1 MLMAV
6 VNFIC
11 FAFVALLL
19 TKTVFVGILK
29 FFKYKSLANRLS
41 FIPSDGN
48 DEGFQIFI
56 FVLKLGLFV
65 ALTYDVITILDGSY
79 GTGYNGVSQTLAWM
93 VGSIGVMC
101 LFGALISWHESLSEK

>member
-11 FAFVALLL
+11 FAFVALLF

-48 DEGFQIFI
+48 DEGFQLFI
-56 FVLKLGLFV
+56 FVLKVALFV
-65 ALTYDVITILDGSY
+65 ALGIDVSSVIDGTY
-79 GTGYNGVSQTLAWM
+79 GTAYNGTSQTLAWM